1 MSRASLSA
9 PAASGSFTG
18 ATLLSSPARSL
29 ALEQTMTPFD
39 YAAAAELFPSRRKF
53 RTTRAAYMRFAT
65 AAEAIRHAVEVLPE
79 RAFLGTILE
88 VDEERFDSEGIRRL
102 YDAA

>member
-1 MSRASLSA
+1 MSV
-9 PAASGSFTG
+9 
-18 ATLLSSPARSL
+18 
-29 ALEQTMTPFD
+29 FD
-39 YAAAAELFPSRRKF
+39 YDAAAELFPSRRKF

-88 VDEERFDSEGIRRL
+88 VNEERLDSEGIRRL
-102 YDAA
+102 YDAAEYPLARQPAAVEDHAVQQAS